1 MNSPRDVESPL
12 PDLTEMDFSQLRSG
26 DGDVLKSAVRRV
38 REQANRDTVVAGF
51 QSAI

>member
-1 MNSPRDVESPL
+1 MNTPRDVESPL
-12 PDLTEMDFSQLRSG
+12 PDLSQLDISQLRSV